1 MTMVITIARGAS
13 IGFKAWKLRRARL
26 ITQQELADIVGVS
39 LEEVDLFEN
48 NLPVT
53 MDTRRR
59 LLKELLSLKSG
70 NTGAGFIE

>member
-26 ITQQELADIVGVS
+26 ITQQELADMVGVS

-53 MDTRRR
+53 LDTRRR

-70 NTGAGFIE
+70 NTG